1 MPRSVLICF
10 TILGFVGCVAPQ
22 GHKLTADA
30 ARAASSAATSTTAT
44 ASASLSGL
52 PPVAVGPASATAALG
67 LQNQG
72 ELVRLNPNGT
82 VTVTLPAAYRRGY
95 TWRFAEIPDPTVLKL
110 VSKDFIPGESP
121 AKPGEQTMVFQA
133 TGLGNVPVKLRYGSL
148 WATSDMSAIKPYEF
162 IASVAPEEVKPV
174 PTKKKKKAKRA

>member
-22 GHKLTADA
+22 GQKLTADA
-30 ARAASSAATSTTAT
+30 ARAATTAPPANTTT
-44 ASASLSGL
+44 ASTGTPGL
-52 PPVAVGPASATAALG
+52 APVAVGPASATATLG

-82 VTVTLPAAYRRGY
+82 ITVTLPAAYRRGY

-110 VSKDFIPGESP
+110 VSKDFTPGESP

-133 TGLGNVPVKLRYGSL
+133 TGLGDVPVKLRYGSL

-162 IASVAPEEVKPV
+162 IASVAPEEVKPS
-174 PTKKKKKAKRA
+174 PIKKKKKAKKA

>member
-1 MPRSVLICF
+1 MPRFILICVS
-10 TILGFVGCVAPQ
+10 ILGFVGCTAPQ
-22 GHKLTADA
+22 GQKLAADA
-30 ARAASSAATSTTAT
+30 TRIPTRAVTDPAASAT
-44 ASASLSGL
+44 GL
-52 PPVAVGPASATAALG
+52 APVATGPASATATLG

-72 ELVRLNPNGT
+72 EIVRLNPNGT
-82 VTVTLPAAYRRGY
+82 ITVTLPAAYRRGY

-133 TGLGNVPVKLRYGSL
+133 TGLGDVPVKLRYGSL

-162 IASVAPEEVKPV
+162 IASVAPEEPKPA
-174 PTKKKKKAKRA
+174 PATKKKKKSKRS